1 MVQKPESDTE
11 PKERRIDLSLPQVA
25 GSAVAAV
32 AAAVAASQLGVY
44 GTIAGAGVMS
54 VVATC
59 GGSVFQHFFRRT
71 GEQIREVTVQV
82 THPEGRQ
89 VTVHTKETTP
99 AAYRAAERRT
109 DPEQASAPTDDATTV
124 LPTVDPGAVPEVLA
138 EGESA
143 QLLTP
148 VPETDRTQLLKPV
161 AETDRTQMLDLGDAR
176 TRMLRAQPGPGA
188 GAGSDPDRTQLLPQ
202 AGDRTQSLPQ
212 AATRDASPDDAF
224 TEGTTHGTRLR
235 GWKRPALAA
244 AAVFAVSMA
253 GITAFEVF
261 SGNDL
266 SGGKGTTLGS
276 VVRGGGGDR
285 DSGPADPVPSGETGQ
300 DGEGEQGRTPGDGD
314 EDGTGTGSA
323 PATDPGDGNS
333 QSPDPGTGTGGEKPD
348 TGSTPTPTPT
358 PSGSGDGG
366 TTPAPT
372 PTPSAPDGGGAT
384 GAPDPTT
391 APGAGGAAG
400 QGEQAPPADG
410 TGGE

>member
-1 MVQKPESDTE
+1 MVQKPESDIE

-99 AAYRAAERRT
+99 SAHRAAERRPQ
-109 DPEQASAPTDDATTV
+109 PEPAAAATDDATTV
-124 LPTVDPGAVPEVLA
+124 LPTVDPGGVPEVFPEGASDAVPDA
-138 EGESA
+138 EST
-143 QLLTP
+143 QLLRP
-148 VPETDRTQLLKPV
+148 VADPERTQLLRPDP
-161 AETDRTQMLDLGDAR
+161 DRTQML
-176 TRMLRAQPGPGA
+176 
-188 GAGSDPDRTQLLPQ
+188 PQ
-202 AGDRTQSLPQ
+202 FGDRTQVLSQ
-212 AATRDASPDDAF
+212 AAEAPAATDDAF

-253 GITAFEVF
+253 GITVFEMI

-266 SGGKGTTLGS
+266 SGGKGTTLSS
-276 VVRGGGGDR
+276 VVRGGGDR
-285 DSGPADPVPSGETGQ
+285 DPGPADPTPSGDTGQ
-300 DGEGEQGRTPGDGD
+300 DGGGDEQQKTPGS
-314 EDGTGTGSA
+314 GTGSA
-323 PATDPGDGNS
+323 PATDPGGDGS
-333 QSPDPGTGTGGEKPD
+333 GTSPDPGTGTGGDNPG
-348 TGSTPTPTPT
+348 TGTTTPTPA
-358 PSGSGDGG
+358 PSTSGDGQ

-372 PTPSAPDGGGAT
+372 PTPSTPGGGT

-391 APGAGGAAG
+391 APGNGGAAG

-410 TGGE
+410 TTE

>member
-99 AAYRAAERRT
+99 AAHRAAERRT
-109 DPEQASAPTDDATTV
+109 DPERASAPTDDATTV

-138 EGESA
+138 EGEST

-148 VPETDRTQLLKPV
+148 VPDTDRTQL
-161 AETDRTQMLDLGDAR
+161 LDLGDAR
-176 TRMLRAQPGPGA
+176 TRMLRAVPGAGSGPGT

-202 AGDRTQSLPQ
+202 AGTGPTAT
-212 AATRDASPDDAF
+212 AADSTATDATDDAF

-285 DSGPADPVPSGETGQ
+285 DSGPADPAPSGETGQ
-300 DGEGEQGRTPGDGD
+300 DGGGEQSSAPGDGD
-314 EDGTGTGSA
+314 EDGTGSGSA
-323 PATDPGDGNS
+323 PATDPGDGGN

-348 TGSTPTPTPT
+348 TGSTPTPTP
-358 PSGSGDGG
+358 SGSGDGQ

-372 PTPSAPDGGGAT
+372 PTPSAPDGGAT

-410 TGGE
+410 T

>member
-1 MVQKPESDTE
+1 MVQKPESDAE

-99 AAYRAAERRT
+99 AGRRGAERRT
-109 DPEQASAPTDDATTV
+109 EREAASAPTDDATTV

-138 EGESA
+138 EGES
-143 QLLTP
+143 
-148 VPETDRTQLLKPV
+148 TQLLKPV
-161 AETDRTQMLDLGDAR
+161 ADTDRTQLLDLGDAR
-176 TRMLRAQPGPGA
+176 TRMLRAQPGPAA

-202 AGDRTQSLPQ
+202 AGEGP
-212 AATRDASPDDAF
+212 AATAATATGDAF

-253 GITAFEVF
+253 GITAFEMI

-266 SGGKGTTLGS
+266 SGGKGTTLSS
-276 VVRGGGGDR
+276 VVRGGGDR
-285 DSGPADPVPSGETGQ
+285 DPGPADPTPSGGTGQ
-300 DGEGEQGRTPGDGD
+300 DGEGGDQQTPGNGDGD
-314 EDGTGTGSA
+314 KDGTGTGSA
-323 PATDPGDGNS
+323 PATDPGDGGS
-333 QSPDPGTGTGGEKPD
+333 QSPDPGTGTGDGNPG
-348 TGSTPTPTPT
+348 TGSTPTPTPST
-358 PSGSGDGG
+358 SGDGQ

-372 PTPSAPDGGGAT
+372 PTPSAPDGGAT

-391 APGAGGAAG
+391 APGTGGAAG

>member
-138 EGESA
+138 EG
-143 QLLTP
+143 
-148 VPETDRTQLLKPV
+148 
-161 AETDRTQMLDLGDAR
+161 
-176 TRMLRAQPGPGA
+176 RAH
-188 GAGSDPDRTQLLPQ
+188 SC
-202 AGDRTQSLPQ
+202 
-212 AATRDASPDDAF
+212 
-224 TEGTTHGTRLR
+224 
-235 GWKRPALAA
+235 
-244 AAVFAVSMA
+244 
-253 GITAFEVF
+253 
-261 SGNDL
+261 
-266 SGGKGTTLGS
+266 
-276 VVRGGGGDR
+276 
-285 DSGPADPVPSGETGQ
+285 
-300 DGEGEQGRTPGDGD
+300 
-314 EDGTGTGSA
+314 
-323 PATDPGDGNS
+323 
-333 QSPDPGTGTGGEKPD
+333 
-348 TGSTPTPTPT
+348 
-358 PSGSGDGG
+358 
-366 TTPAPT
+366 
-372 PTPSAPDGGGAT
+372 
-384 GAPDPTT
+384 
-391 APGAGGAAG
+391 
-400 QGEQAPPADG
+400 
-410 TGGE
+410 

>member
-11 PKERRIDLSLPQVA
+11 PKEGRIDLSLPQVA

-99 AAYRAAERRT
+99 AAHRAAERRT

-138 EGESA
+138 EGEST

-148 VPETDRTQLLKPV
+148 VADTDRTQMLKPV
-161 AETDRTQMLDLGDAR
+161 AETDRTQLLDLGDAR

-188 GAGSDPDRTQLLPQ
+188 GGGPDPDRTQV
-202 AGDRTQSLPQ
+202 LPQ
-212 AATRDASPDDAF
+212 AAPGEPSPDDAF

-276 VVRGGGGDR
+276 VVRGGGGGDR
-285 DSGPADPVPSGETGQ
+285 DSGPADPTPSAETGQ
-300 DGEGEQGRTPGDGD
+300 DGRGEQSPTPGDGD

-323 PATDPGDGNS
+323 PATAPGDGNS
-333 QSPDPGTGTGGEKPD
+333 RNPDAGTGTGGEKPD
-348 TGSTPTPTPT
+348 TGSTPTPTP
-358 PSGSGDGG
+358 SGSGDGQ

-372 PTPSAPDGGGAT
+372 PTPSAPDGGAT

>member
-99 AAYRAAERRT
+99 AGRRGAERRT
-109 DPEQASAPTDDATTV
+109 EPEQASAPTDDATTV

-138 EGESA
+138 EGEST

-148 VPETDRTQLLKPV
+148 VPDTDRTQLL
-161 AETDRTQMLDLGDAR
+161 DLGDER
-176 TRMLRAQPGPGA
+176 TRMLRAWPGPGA

-202 AGDRTQSLPQ
+202 AGKGP
-212 AATRDASPDDAF
+212 AATDATATDATDEAF

-276 VVRGGGGDR
+276 VVRGGGGGDR
-285 DSGPADPVPSGETGQ
+285 DSGPADPTPSGETGQ
-300 DGEGEQGRTPGDGD
+300 DGGEDQRQTPGDGD

-348 TGSTPTPTPT
+348 TGSTPTPM
-358 PSGSGDGG
+358 PSGSGDGQ
-366 TTPAPT
+366 TTPPPT
-372 PTPSAPDGGGAT
+372 PTPSAPDGGAT

-391 APGAGGAAG
+391 APGTGGAAG

>member
-1 MVQKPESDTE
+1 MVQKPESDAE

-54 VVATC
+54 IVATC

-99 AAYRAAERRT
+99 AGRRGAERRT
-109 DPEQASAPTDDATTV
+109 DPEPGSVPVDDATTV

-138 EGESA
+138 EGES
-143 QLLTP
+143 
-148 VPETDRTQLLKPV
+148 TQLLKPV
-161 AETDRTQMLDLGDAR
+161 SDTDRTQLLDLGDAR
-176 TRMLRAQPGPGA
+176 TRMLRTRPGPGA

-202 AGDRTQSLPQ
+202 AAPGS
-212 AATRDASPDDAF
+212 AATDDDAF

-253 GITAFEVF
+253 GITAFEAF

-285 DSGPADPVPSGETGQ
+285 DSGPADPTPSGETGQ
-300 DGEGEQGRTPGDGD
+300 DGGGEQSRTPGDGD

-323 PATDPGDGNS
+323 PATDPGDGGNR
-333 QSPDPGTGTGGEKPD
+333 SPDPGTGGEKPD
-348 TGSTPTPTPT
+348 TGSTPTPTPST
-358 PSGSGDGG
+358 SGDGQ

-372 PTPSAPDGGGAT
+372 PTPSAPDGGAT

-391 APGAGGAAG
+391 APGTGGAAG

-410 TGGE
+410 TGGQ